1 MGYVYTATGRAFVSD
16 YFIVLESKSLL
27 FLRVLNADEN
37 TVRAVFG
44 NSTETSCIRSGN
56 RVAFG
61 YINLQSIF
69 KEGNAF
75 KVVLSK

>member
-1 MGYVYTATGRAFVSD
+1 MGTIITATGRMFDSD
-16 YFIVLESKSLL
+16 YFVILESQSLL
-27 FLRVLNADEN
+27 YLRVLNTDEN
-37 TVRAVFG
+37 TVREVFG
-44 NSTETSCIRSGN
+44 NSVETSCVRSGN

-61 YINLQSIF
+61 YVNLRSII

>member
-1 MGYVYTATGRAFVSD
+1 MGHVYTATGRTFNSD
-16 YFIVLESKSLL
+16 YFVILESQSLL
-27 FLRVLNADEN
+27 FLRVLNVDEN
-37 TVRAVFG
+37 TVREVFG
-44 NSTETSCIRSGN
+44 NSTETSCLRSGD

-75 KVVLSK
+75 KVVLSR

>member
-1 MGYVYTATGRAFVSD
+1 MGTIITATGRMFDSD
-16 YFIVLESKSLL
+16 YFVILESQSLL
-27 FLRVLNADEN
+27 FLRVLNVDEN
-37 TVRAVFG
+37 TVREVFG
-44 NSTETSCIRSGN
+44 NSAETSCLRSGD

-75 KVVLSK
+75 KVVLSR